1 MIIWQSHY
9 CLVYW
14 VVKSPPGVCAWGMD
28 SDSIFARNLELV
40 RVAKG
45 YTQEN
50 LALDADVA
58 RSYLSNLKSGTNSAT
73 LEMVDKLARV
83 LEVESWQL
91 LLPDL
96 TVESVEPGQETSD
109 DPMPTLSVLKVVKNQ
124 TSKRKLRPS

>member
-1 MIIWQSHY
+1 ME
-9 CLVYW
+9 
-14 VVKSPPGVCAWGMD
+14 

-40 RVAKG
+40 RIAKG

-96 TVESVEPGQETSD
+96 TVESVEPGQETSVNAMSR
-109 DPMPTLSVLKVVKNQ
+109 PSVLTVVRNQ

>member
-1 MIIWQSHY
+1 
-9 CLVYW
+9 
-14 VVKSPPGVCAWGMD
+14 MD
-28 SDSIFARNLELV
+28 SDSIFARNLELI

-58 RSYLSNLKSGTNSAT
+58 RSYISNLKSRTNSAT

-83 LEVESWQL
+83 LEVEPWQL

-96 TVESVEPGQETSD
+96 KVESVKAEENISADAVLQ
-109 DPMPTLSVLKVVKNQ
+109 PTILRVVKSQ

>member
-1 MIIWQSHY
+1 ME
-9 CLVYW
+9 
-14 VVKSPPGVCAWGMD
+14 

-40 RVAKG
+40 RIAKG

-96 TVESVEPGQETSD
+96 TVESVEPGQDVSA
-109 DPMPTLSVLKVVKNQ
+109 DPMSRPTVLKIVRNQ

>member
-1 MIIWQSHY
+1 ME
-9 CLVYW
+9 
-14 VVKSPPGVCAWGMD
+14 
-28 SDSIFARNLELV
+28 SDSIFARNLELI
-40 RVAKG
+40 RIAKG

-83 LEVESWQL
+83 LEVEAWQL

-96 TVESVEPGQETSD
+96 TVESVEPGNEMSTNSMT
-109 DPMPTLSVLKVVKNQ
+109 PPAVLRVVRSQ
-124 TSKRKLRPS
+124 TSKRKLRSS

>member
-1 MIIWQSHY
+1 ME
-9 CLVYW
+9 
-14 VVKSPPGVCAWGMD
+14 
-28 SDSIFARNLELV
+28 SDTNFARNLELV
-40 RVAKG
+40 RIAKG

-96 TVESVEPGQETSD
+96 TVVSVEPGQETST
-109 DPMPTLSVLKVVKNQ
+109 DPSSGPSVLKVVRNQ
-124 TSKRKLRPS
+124 TSKRKLRSS